1 MPTQTLSEH
10 ATASPDTPWSA
21 GYPEHAPDWHPG
33 SWADKPAGQQ
43 PEWPNSDALAAS
55 LGELRLR
62 PPLVFAGE
70 ARRLTEHLGRVCAGE
85 AFVLQAGDCA
95 ESFELSTADQI
106 RDRLKVILQMAV
118 VMQYSAGLPI
128 VKVGRIAGQF
138 AKPRSSNTETRDDQT
153 LPVFRGHIVNDIAFT
168 SAARTPDPA
177 RLVQA
182 YNTSAATLNLLRAFT
197 RGGYADLRQMHEWNQ
212 AFVASSPSGQ
222 RYEVL
227 ASGIDA
233 ALRFMKA
240 CGLDTD
246 DTIMRQVE
254 LYTSHEALLLGYE
267 EALTRTDSI
276 SGDWYDCS
284 AHMLWVGERTRE
296 LDGAHIEFL
305 RGVHNPIGAKL
316 GPSATPDEAL
326 ALCETLNPKRIPGRL
341 TLISRVGAGKVA
353 ECFGPILRAVTEAGH
368 PVVWQCDPMH
378 GNTYST
384 DEGFKTRHFDA
395 ILTEIRE
402 YFAAHAAAGTWP
414 GGIHLEITG
423 DAVTECVGGGDEVA
437 QHQLSDRYETMCDPR
452 LNGRQSLDLAFLV
465 SDLLASAGVA
475 SAGTSAGNGLG

>member
-1 MPTQTLSEH
+1 MPTLTLSDD
-10 ATASPDTPWSA
+10 AASPSGAPSPA
-21 GYPEHAPDWHPG
+21 GSPQHALDWHPG
-33 SWADKPAGQQ
+33 SWAGRPAGQQ
-43 PEWPNSDALAAS
+43 PTWPDAHALAAS
-55 LGELRLR
+55 LAELRRR

-70 ARRLTEHLGRVCAGE
+70 ARRLTGLLGNVCAGK

-138 AKPRSSNTETRDDQT
+138 AKPRSSATETRDGET
-153 LPVFRGHIVNDIAFT
+153 LPVFRGHIVNDIAFE
-168 SAARTPDPA
+168 SEARTPDPS
-177 RLVQA
+177 RLLQA

-197 RGGYADLRQMHEWNQ
+197 RGGYADLRQVHNWNQ
-212 AFVASSPSGQ
+212 EFVASSPAGR
-222 RYEVL
+222 RYEVV
-227 ASGIDA
+227 ANGIDA
-233 ALRFMKA
+233 ALRFMNA

-246 DTIMRQVE
+246 DSAMRQVE

-276 SGDWYDCS
+276 TGDWYDCS

-296 LDGAHIEFL
+296 LGGAHMEFL
-305 RGVHNPIGAKL
+305 RGVHNPLGAKL

-326 ALCETLNPKRIPGRL
+326 ALCETLNPNRIPGRL
-341 TLISRVGAGKVA
+341 TLISRVGAGNVSTS
-353 ECFGPILRAVTEAGH
+353 FGPILRAVTDAGH

-384 DEGFKTRHFDA
+384 DEGVKTRHFDA
-395 ILTEIRE
+395 ILSEIRE

-423 DAVTECVGGGDEVA
+423 DAVTECVGGGDELA
-437 QHQLSDRYETMCDPR
+437 QHQLGDRYETMCDPR
-452 LNGRQSLDLAFLV
+452 LNGRQSLDLAFLA
-465 SDLLASAGVA
+465 SDLLASARNG
-475 SAGTSAGNGLG
+475 AG

>member
-1 MPTQTLSEH
+1 M
-10 ATASPDTPWSA
+10 
-21 GYPEHAPDWHPG
+21 
-33 SWADKPAGQQ
+33 
-43 PEWPNSDALAAS
+43 
-55 LGELRLR
+55 
-62 PPLVFAGE
+62 
-70 ARRLTEHLGRVCAGE
+70 
-85 AFVLQAGDCA
+85 LQAGDCA

-138 AKPRSSNTETRDDQT
+138 AKPRSSATETRNGQT
-153 LPVFRGHIVNDIAFT
+153 LPVFRGHIVNDIAFEP
-168 SAARTPDPA
+168 AARAPDPS
-177 RLVQA
+177 RLLQA
-182 YNTSAATLNLLRAFT
+182 YGTAAATLNLLRAFT
-197 RGGYADLRQMHEWNQ
+197 RGGYADLRQVHDWNQ
-212 AFVASSPSGQ
+212 AFVASSPAGR
-222 RYEVL
+222 RYELL
-227 ASGIDA
+227 AGGIDA
-233 ALRFMKA
+233 ALRFMTA

-246 DTIMRQVE
+246 ASIMRQVE

-276 SGDWYDCS
+276 TGDWYDCS

-296 LDGAHIEFL
+296 LDGAHVEFL

-316 GPSATPDEAL
+316 GPTATAGEAL
-326 ALCETLNPKRIPGRL
+326 ALCEALNPNRVPGRL

-353 ECFGPILRAVTEAGH
+353 ECYGPILRAVTDAGH

-384 DEGFKTRHFDA
+384 EEGLKTRHFDA
-395 ILTEIRE
+395 ILAEIRE

-423 DAVTECVGGGDEVA
+423 DAVTECVGGGDELA
-437 QHQLSDRYETMCDPR
+437 QERLSDRYETMCDPR
-452 LNGRQSLDLAFLV
+452 LNARQSLDLAFLA
-465 SDLLASAGVA
+465 SELLASARTG
-475 SAGTSAGNGLG
+475 SS